1 MQQDRRPATASPAEE
16 ARAREILDLAE
27 MAEAAVHT
35 PDHEARAAAL
45 LAVAGEL
52 GAAVACLA
60 AIDPSSALRLAGSSS
75 MFWQDAGLVD
85 EGRRVVDL
93 AISAASAEPIP
104 ALGRSLLT
112 ASTLAFRQG
121 DQATAESRAM
131 QAIGVA
137 SQVGDRST
145 AAIAHANLARIAF
158 RNGDAPEIERHARR
172 ALEVAGDDAMGR
184 RGALHMLAWAAHTA
198 GDLPEARRR
207 FEASLDFRRT
217 LGDRFAIAVEL
228 SNLGDLS
235 ATEGDLLSAA
245 EQLAEALTIGHE
257 LGSRYLAVNLLPSF
271 AGLATSAGDD
281 EAGVRLVGAADATAR
296 SSGLVAD
303 PGGYGA
309 GTEDSLRVRVESDR
323 FAHLF
328 EEGAELTLDESI
340 ELALRVA
347 RSIAGVPRSAGL

>member
-1 MQQDRRPATASPAEE
+1 VTPS
-16 ARAREILDLAE
+16 RAREILELAE
-27 MAEAAVHT
+27 IADAAVHT

-45 LAVAGEL
+45 LAVAGEV
-52 GAAVACLA
+52 GAAVESLA
-60 AIDPSSALRLAGSSS
+60 AIDPPAALRLAGSTS
-75 MFWQDAGLVD
+75 MLWQDAGLVD

-93 AISAASAEPIP
+93 AIAVGSAEPTP
-104 ALGRSLLT
+104 GLGRSLLT

-121 DQATAESRAM
+121 DQATAETRATA
-131 QAIGVA
+131 AINVA
-137 SQVGDRST
+137 DEVGDRST

-207 FEASLDFRRT
+207 FESSLDFRRT
-217 LGDRFAIAVEL
+217 LGDRLSIAVEL

-235 ATEGDLLSAA
+235 ATEGDLPSAA

-271 AGLATSAGDD
+271 AGLAASIGDD
-281 EAGVRLVGAADATAR
+281 EAGVRLLGAADATAR

-309 GTEDSLRVRVESDR
+309 AADGSLRGRVESDR
-323 FAHLF
+323 FAQLF
-328 EEGAELTLDESI
+328 EEGAALTPDGSF
-340 ELALRVA
+340 ELALGVA
-347 RSIAGVPRSAGL
+347 RSIAGSASSSPA

>member
-1 MQQDRRPATASPAEE
+1 VTPP
-16 ARAREILDLAE
+16 RAREILDLAE
-27 MAEAAVHT
+27 IAEAAVHT
-35 PDHEARAAAL
+35 PEHEARAEAL
-45 LAVAGEL
+45 LAVSGEV
-52 GAAVACLA
+52 GAAVECLA
-60 AIDPSSALRLAGSSS
+60 AIDPPAALRLAGSSA

-85 EGRRVVDL
+85 EGRRLVDL
-93 AISAASAEPIP
+93 AISAASGEPTP
-104 ALGRSLLT
+104 AFGRSLLT

-121 DQATAESRAM
+121 DQATAETRATH
-131 QAIGVA
+131 AIQVA
-137 SQVGDRST
+137 GQVGDRST

-158 RNGDAPEIERHARR
+158 RNGDAREIERHARQ
-172 ALEVAGDDAMGR
+172 ALEVAGDDAIGR

-207 FEASLDFRRT
+207 FESSLDFRRT
-217 LGDRFAIAVEL
+217 LGDRLSIAVEL

-235 ATEGDLLSAA
+235 ATEEDLPSAA

-271 AGLATSAGDD
+271 AGLAASIGDD
-281 EAGVRLVGAADATAR
+281 EPGVRLLGAADATAR

-309 GTEDSLRVRVESDR
+309 RADGSLRGRAEPER
-323 FAHLF
+323 FAQLF
-328 EEGAELTLDESI
+328 EEGAALTPDESF

-347 RSIAGVPRSAGL
+347 QSIAKSAEVSPP